1 MVFRLGE
8 IAESSIESHL
18 YLFLTD
24 RTMNGPLGLAF
35 LGDPPKP
42 TFGTLCEDSRKI
54 RVPIVAYHTSD
65 DYDDIFDADTTNSKL
80 CKKGYICTGQV
91 CRE

>member
-1 MVFRLGE
+1 MFKLGE

-24 RTMNGPLGLAF
+24 STMDGPLLGVAF
-35 LGDPPKP
+35 HGDPPKP
-42 TFGTLCEDSRKI
+42 TFGTVCEESRKI
-54 RVPIVAYHTSD
+54 RIPIVAYHTSD
-65 DYDDIFDADTTNSKL
+65 DIVIADTTNSKL
-80 CKKGYICTGQV
+80 CNKGYICTGQV